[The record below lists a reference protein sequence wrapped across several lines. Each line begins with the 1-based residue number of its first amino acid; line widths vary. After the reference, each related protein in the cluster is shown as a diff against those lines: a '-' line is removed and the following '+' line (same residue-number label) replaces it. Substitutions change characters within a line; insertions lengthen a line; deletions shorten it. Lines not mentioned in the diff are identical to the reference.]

1 MHLIWG
7 EVKGKIKNIGCVP
20 CDIPGTTEPSSLW
33 WDMLLLGEPDWS
45 LIEQPHVSRVSA
57 NSRFRWSIT
66 LSVTLHSP
74 LFSNKFCTIIR
85 AEEKLTLPPKLQW
98 SIVSLK
104 CNKIWAITSDNV
116 MITVP
121 YPEIIIHRTNTTN
134 IHTLIITHTRPVH
147 PFLMPIVLW
156 DLIAVVV
163 LASGTHQQ
171 NQQQT
176 MLDSCLVVMMM

>member
-1 MHLIWG
+1 MTTVLPFCCCKSFIITIVFTEKWNNLVAWFWALAPHSAPADLWG
-7 EVKGKIKNIGCVP
+7 EVKGKNKNIGCVP

-104 CNKIWAITSDNV
+104 CNKIWAYTTSSLCAIT
-116 MITVP
+116 
-121 YPEIIIHRTNTTN
+121 
-134 IHTLIITHTRPVH
+134 
-147 PFLMPIVLW
+147 W
-156 DLIAVVV
+156 W
-163 LASGTHQQ
+163 
-171 NQQQT
+171 
-176 MLDSCLVVMMM
+176 